1 MEQVCGYGI
10 SCVNESWPS
19 IRSHLCEFT
28 LQSFFVWVFFMVNDL
43 KLLQQTDEKS
53 NAVKRQGFWGLEWT
67 MPNSVCDNFIM
78 TISSH
83 TCSVSARD
91 FGMYLV
97 PGICCAQLYHNFQRE
112 TYKEWLK
119 GMMENTDN
127 TFFKKIILLFT
138 SVEEFF
144 QITV

>member
-1 MEQVCGYGI
+1 MNPGLAYVQI
-10 SCVNESWPS
+10 FVNLLSKASLSEYSYS
-19 IRSHLCEFT
+19 D
-28 LQSFFVWVFFMVNDL
+28 FMVNDL

-67 MPNSVCDNFIM
+67 MPNSICDNFIM
-78 TISSH
+78 SISSH

-97 PGICCAQLYHNFQRE
+97 PDICYVQLYHNFQRE